1 VTATITQIAIDNLPA
16 TPGQALASAGGG
28 IVIAFLLAL
37 ITVRLLLVVADTER
51 GPAIRA
57 VVDLAIA
64 PMLAAAALLLLGRLL
79 EILPI
84 G

>member
-1 VTATITQIAIDNLPA
+1 MTGTVTQVAIDSLPG
-16 TPGQALASAGGG
+16 TPGQALASGAGG
-28 IVIAFLLAL
+28 IVVAFLLAL
-37 ITVRLLLVVADTER
+37 IAVRLLLVVADTER
-51 GPAIRA
+51 GRSILP

-64 PMLAAAALLLLGRLL
+64 PLLAAFLMLMGGRLL

>member
-1 VTATITQIAIDNLPA
+1 MTATITQVAFENLPS

-28 IVIAFLLAL
+28 ILIAFLLAL
-37 ITVRLLLVVADTER
+37 ITVRLLLVVADTDSGRTVR
-51 GPAIRA
+51 G

-64 PMLAAAALLLLGRLL
+64 PMLAAAALLMLGRML

>member
-1 VTATITQIAIDNLPA
+1 MTATITQIAIDNLSA
-16 TPGQALASAGGG
+16 TPGQALASAAGG
-28 IVIAFLLAL
+28 ILIAFLLAL
-37 ITVRLLLVVADTER
+37 ITARLLLVVADTDR
-51 GPAIRA
+51 GRAVRA

>member
-1 VTATITQIAIDNLPA
+1 MTATITQVAIDNLPS
-16 TPGQALASAGGG
+16 TPNQALASAAGG
-28 IVIAFLLAL
+28 ILIAFLLGL

-51 GPAIRA
+51 GRSVRA

-64 PMLAAAALLLLGRLL
+64 PMLAAAALLLLERLL

>member
-1 VTATITQIAIDNLPA
+1 MTATITQIAIDNLPS
-16 TPGQALASAGGG
+16 TPGQALASSGGG
-28 IVIAFLLAL
+28 ILIAFLLAL
-37 ITVRLLLVVADTER
+37 ITVRLLLVVADTDR
-51 GPAIRA
+51 GRAVRA

-64 PMLAAAALLLLGRLL
+64 PMLAAAALLMFGRLL